1 MSSLTMPSAVAP
13 TLPALNI
20 HPNGHGHKKGSPL
33 DPTADSSSSTAAP
46 IQVGSAPSLFGSLF
60 SSLQQILGAQPA
72 PAATNPAVSAG
83 NTASTS
89 AAAGSA
95 AAVAPKISVMA

>member
-1 MSSLTMPSAVAP
+1 
-13 TLPALNI
+13 
-20 HPNGHGHKKGSPL
+20 
-33 DPTADSSSSTAAP
+33 
-46 IQVGSAPSLFGSLF
+46 LF